1 MISIG
6 GPFEELEWKLGS
18 KDSEGSE
25 ARRRF
30 DVRLCEVDRRTDRA
44 NERKLGRGRMSCLL
58 REEITNGKGWTV
70 LLETGAWSGL
80 RIRWG

>member
-1 MISIG
+1 MG
-6 GPFEELEWKLGS
+6 
-18 KDSEGSE
+18 
-25 ARRRF
+25 ARRIARAVKRERF

-44 NERKLGRGRMSCLL
+44 NERKLGRMSCLL
-58 REEITNGKGWTV
+58 REEISNGEGWTV